1 MPYIDRPGA
10 KIWWDV
16 TGSGDPVLIIQGLGY
31 PSDAS
36 WRVLPKLS
44 ERHTVLLLDNRGTG
58 RSAVPSEAFSIQD
71 MAHDAAAAIAAAGL
85 GPAHVMGFSMGGL
98 IAQELTLSHPKL
110 VRTLTLGC
118 TSPGGDA
125 AILASPEVG
134 KQFVEWE
141 KMPPIEAAHR
151 AAKVVYAE
159 STPAALIEADIE
171 VRMRYPTDRH
181 GYICQLRA
189 VAEYPGAL
197 DRLDQITQPILI
209 LQGGADRIVPRGNAD
224 TLAAALPH
232 ARTLVVEGA
241 GHILMTDA
249 TATVLAAF
257 EDFVDTA
264 RSPGSTG

>member
-36 WRVLPKLS
+36 WRVVPQLA

-58 RSAVPSEAFSIQD
+58 RSEVPTAAFSILD
-71 MAHDAAAAIAAAGL
+71 MAHAAAVIAEAGL

-98 IAQELTLSHPKL
+98 IAQELTLSHPEL

-118 TSPGGDA
+118 TSPGGAA
-125 AILASPEVG
+125 AILASREIG
-134 KQFVEWE
+134 EQFVEWE
-141 KMPPIEAAHR
+141 DVPPIEAARR
-151 AAKVVYAE
+151 AARVVYAE
-159 STPAALIEADIE
+159 STPAPLIEADIE
-171 VRMRYPTDRH
+171 VRVRYPTDRR
-181 GYICQLRA
+181 GYISHLRA

-197 DRLDQITQPILI
+197 DQITQPVLI
-209 LQGGADRIVPRGNAD
+209 VHGGADRIVPPGNAD

-249 TATVLAAF
+249 TAPMLAAF
-257 EDFVDTA
+257 ADFVDSA
-264 RSPGSTG
+264 RSPGDAG